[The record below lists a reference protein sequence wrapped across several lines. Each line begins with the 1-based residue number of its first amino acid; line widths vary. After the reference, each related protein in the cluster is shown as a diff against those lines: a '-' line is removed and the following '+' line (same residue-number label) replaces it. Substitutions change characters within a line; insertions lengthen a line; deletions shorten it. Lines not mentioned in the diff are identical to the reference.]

1 MSEIEG
7 RIMQYK
13 TQLEVGNYRRSFG
26 RLIKNRLS
34 LTESPL
40 DKYTTII
47 LTEDMLKIAEEN
59 ALLRVDGNSYKVLG
73 IEKEF
78 IDTQLVTIVKLKL
91 IREDLEVTLSYGE
104 VKRLDIEIDELIRKE
119 SPSFK
124 EELTKYQEKLDHAGR
139 AYERTYRAW
148 KSSRN
153 EVSEAKELHRGLVQ
167 QINFQWAI
175 IGILAIVLIAMTIK
189 GMM

>member
-1 MSEIEG
+1 MSKIEG
-7 RIMQYK
+7 RLMQYK
-13 TQLEVGNYRRSFG
+13 TQLEVGNYRRSFE

-91 IREDLEVTLSYGE
+91 IREDLEVTLSYDE

-119 SPSFK
+119 SLSFK
-124 EELTKYQEKLDHAGR
+124 EELTKYQEKLDYPGR
-139 AYERTYRAW
+139 AYERVYQAW
-148 KSSRN
+148 KTSRN

-167 QINFQWAI
+167 QTIFQWAI
-175 IGILAIVLIAMTIK
+175 IGILAIVLIAMIIK